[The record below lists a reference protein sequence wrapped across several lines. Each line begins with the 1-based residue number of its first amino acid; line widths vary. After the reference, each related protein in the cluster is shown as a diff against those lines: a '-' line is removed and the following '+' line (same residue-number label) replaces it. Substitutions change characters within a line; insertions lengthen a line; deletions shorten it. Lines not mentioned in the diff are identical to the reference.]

1 MVLFK
6 RLSSVSRRFSVAAAL
21 AMAAGMPMVAL
32 AQPSVGDING
42 DEVSDILWRN
52 SETGENVVW
61 YMGTS
66 GQVINADFFPS
77 VDDDEWQLTSFADFN
92 GDGETDLLWR
102 NDETGENLLWLLNN
116 ENVSSVVSL
125 PTYDDDTWSLAD
137 VADFDGDGNID
148 LLWRD
153 TRSGDNTVW
162 FFNGTQIIGTGL
174 LPRVS
179 DREWEL
185 VAAADF
191 NEDQKADILWRSSYT
206 GEIAVWIMNETQFVS
221 GAAINA
227 PIVPLE
233 WEIADALDYNGDG
246 KPDILWRN
254 VLTGENVLWQI
265 SNFNVI
271 ASTILPTVDDS
282 EWYICGMEDYQNE
295 DQDDDFLGSG
305 QADVL
310 WRNEATGEV
319 LVWLMSDEDS
329 VGLVA
334 QLPTVLDQNWKIQGL
349 GDLNYDNKP
358 DVVWRNIVT
367 GENLIWLME
376 GVDIVGV
383 QNLPGVGAGWTIV
396 GVDDAN
402 DDNANDIYWRNE
414 ISGDNVV
421 WLFDG
426 DPTDS
431 SVVVGSVNLPGVD
444 DTAWKIAGLEDL
456 DGDDDTDIVWR
467 RSTGENV
474 VWFMEDDT
482 VESLKELP
490 MVSDGNWQIGKV
502 SDTNDDNIPDLLW
515 RNNATGENAI
525 WTLDDEDPDLYT
537 GAIQFPG
544 VSDTNWDI
552 KE

>member
-1 MVLFK
+1 
-6 RLSSVSRRFSVAAAL
+6 
-21 AMAAGMPMVAL
+21 MAAGMPMVAL

-61 YMGTS
+61 YMSTG
-66 GQVINADFFPS
+66 GQVIGADFFPS

-102 NDETGENLLWLLNN
+102 NDETGENIIWLLNN

-162 FFNGTQIIGTGL
+162 FLNGTEFISSGL

-206 GEIAVWIMNETQFVS
+206 GEIAIWIMSETQFVS

-233 WEIADALDYNGDG
+233 WEIADALDYSGDG

-265 SNFNVI
+265 SNFNVT
-271 ASTILPTVDDS
+271 ATTILPTVEDQD
-282 EWYICGMEDYQNE
+282 WYISGMEDYQNE
-295 DQDDDFLGSG
+295 DQADDFFGSG

-329 VGLVA
+329 VGSVA
-334 QLPTVLDQNWKIQGL
+334 QLPTVTDQNWKIQGL

-358 DVVWRNIVT
+358 DVVWRNNDT
-367 GENLIWLME
+367 GENLIWLMD

-383 QNLPGVGAGWTIV
+383 QNLPTVGAGWTIV

-431 SVVVGSVNLPGVD
+431 SVVVGLVSLPGVD

-482 VESLKELP
+482 VESLRELP

-552 KE
+552 EE